1 MTPEK
6 VAELTTQIVV
16 AAIQC
21 DKLTN
26 YDVRTVAEYYCDI
39 YKQVSAGREFALT
52 SRDTQSKP
60 LAKN

>member
-16 AAIQC
+16 AVIQS
-21 DKLTN
+21 DKLTTC
-26 YDVRTVAEYYCDI
+26 DAREIAKFYCDI
-39 YKQVSAGREFALT
+39 YKQVSAGGEFALT